1 MPMVNMGELFAF
13 PRILPMKMDRVL
25 VGDKE
30 RSFILQDGD
39 LLYARQSLV
48 FEGAGKCSIFLGGHE
63 PTVFESHIIRC
74 RLNRRKADPLFYF
87 FFFQSPLGRDAI
99 SSIVE
104 QGAGAA
110 GIRASDL
117 AKILVPV
124 PPLPFQLVASSVLN
138 ALDERIETLRRANS
152 SLEAIARAIFKS
164 WFVDFDPVR
173 AKAEGRE
180 PDGMDAAT
188 AALFPSELQESELGS
203 IPKDWQIG
211 SILLI
216 ADLLSGGTP
225 KTQRAEYW
233 GGVIDW
239 ASAKDVSQCPETFL
253 THTER
258 TITEK
263 GLAESSTKLIPAF
276 STAIVARGATTG
288 RLALLGKT
296 MAMNQT
302 CYALTSTLD
311 APFALYCAI
320 QNMVGQLLQ
329 SAHGSVFETITTSTF
344 SSSQILLPPPSLLK
358 AFEDSTRDLFQK
370 VLANTELSY
379 TLANLR
385 DTLLPRL
392 ISGKLRVPEAEAML
406 MEVV

>member
-1 MPMVNMGELFAF
+1 MVNMGELFAF

-117 AKILVPV
+117 AKLLVPV
-124 PPLPFQLVASSVLN
+124 PPLPFQIAASSVLN
-138 ALDERIETLRRANS
+138 ALDERIETLRKANS

-180 PDGMDAAT
+180 PEGMDADT
-188 AALFPSELQESELGS
+188 AALFPSEFQESELCQ
-203 IPKDWQIG
+203 IPRGWNIEGFDSAVDIT
-211 SILLI
+211 
-216 ADLLSGGTP
+216 SGGTP
-225 KTQRAEYW
+225 KTSRPEYW
-233 GGVIDW
+233 GGDIPWFSIVDAPSPSEVFVI
-239 ASAKDVSQCPETFL
+239 E
-253 THTER
+253 
-258 TITEK
+258 TEK
-263 GLAESSTKLIPAF
+263 QITDAGLANCAARLLPIGATIIS
-276 STAIVARGATTG
+276 ARGTVGKLAVTG
-288 RLALLGKT
+288 VP
-296 MAMNQT
+296 MAINQS
-302 CYALTSTLD
+302 CYALLSRVFGTYGTFFQTGCLVDTLRQ
-311 APFALYCAI
+311 F
-320 QNMVGQLLQ
+320 
-329 SAHGSVFETITTSTF
+329 AHGAVFSTITRDTLTAIKVVTPPKAIADSYEEAAGPLMDT
-344 SSSQILLPPPSLLK
+344 ILNNRKMS
-358 AFEDSTRDLFQK
+358 A
-370 VLANTELSY
+370 
-379 TLANLR
+379 TLADLR

-392 ISGKLRVPEAEAML
+392 ISGKLRVPEAEAIITKRG
-406 MEVV
+406 E